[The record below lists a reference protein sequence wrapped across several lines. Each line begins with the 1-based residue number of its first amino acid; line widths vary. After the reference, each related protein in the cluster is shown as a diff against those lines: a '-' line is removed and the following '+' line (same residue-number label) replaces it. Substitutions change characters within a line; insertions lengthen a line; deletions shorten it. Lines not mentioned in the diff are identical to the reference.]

1 MIHLMYVPGISR
13 TDIPVGSG
21 SDAYDYLATRIVA
34 SIDHSYYPAY
44 YKDTIYIDRD
54 DWDFQSTTIN
64 YLAIKTDNSDK
75 TYYYFITD
83 IRYVNESVYELDIVL
98 DTITTF
104 LPSIHINYGLQ
115 EREHIHYY
123 TDSTKT
129 TFNRNYIRENV
140 SEGIFYTQYRKA
152 VTNKLGMLVA
162 KSTDSVKPIYTIKP
176 DIYIRTPNII
186 LKKRRENFS
195 EESSSYEL
203 GYYYLILP
211 YISSDLTAGPSYR
224 LTTQWRV
231 YDGSDT
237 DFNNYHDVTFS
248 YPNEV
253 IRTIRSWLTETSIKN
268 VYYFP
273 FNLFSDITYNEANN
287 EVKLFTDGFDANYN
301 GDAMNPGK
309 VPNLGKVGVVDYGQ
323 SPGAVSYNG
332 YALEWMKDMKIA
344 INRNVDNIMTGLP
357 SYDSS
362 KWNPFL
368 EVGIYDENYLTIRFG
383 ENGAMSTF
391 PTYKLVGPTYYEY
404 YWGDPTSGA
413 RYYDISGTNFINNIP
428 PNFYNTR
435 VCAEKPLM
443 MDLRTSEFEQWYK
456 YNKTALIGAAINT
469 GLKVA
474 TAVATHGVSAA
485 VEATKMRDILKN
497 PDAYTP
503 KRRQLSKKAQRSL
516 RASEL
521 NIEADKAAIIPSIAD
536 NDLLGLGMQA
546 ANLALAPDSVKTIGE
561 LIGDIMA
568 DCDCPYCEKDLV
580 QDYYQVGLYYHMN
593 GYKIN
598 KLVHNDNLT
607 NVYKN
612 GAGTKFN
619 FVKFGSV
626 TIDMVASDISV
637 QSIVYDIEDRL
648 RDGVRFWY
656 VTNFSN
662 FIGDYT
668 NINVEW

>member
-21 SDAYDYLATRIVA
+21 SDAYDYLATRIIA
-34 SIDHSYYPAY
+34 SINNSYYPAY

-64 YLAIKTDNSDK
+64 YLAIKTNDSDK

-104 LPSIHINYGLQ
+104 LPSIHITYGLQ
-115 EREHIHYY
+115 EREHIHYH

-129 TFNRNYIRENV
+129 TFNRDYIRENV
-140 SEGIFYTQYRKA
+140 SEGVFYTQYRKA
-152 VTNKLGMLVA
+152 VTNKLGMFVA
-162 KSTDSVKPIYTIKP
+162 KSTSSITPSYWVQPSH
-176 DIYIRTPNII
+176 IREPNII
-186 LKKRRENFS
+186 VKKRRENFS
-195 EESSSYEL
+195 EDSSSYEL

-211 YISSDLTAGPSYR
+211 YVASNINAGANYT
-224 LTTQWRV
+224 LVTQWRV
-231 YDGSDT
+231 YDGSVT
-237 DFNNYHDVTFS
+237 DFNNYHDITF
-248 YPNEV
+248 NEYNY
-253 IRTIRSWLTETSIKN
+253 ILQSLRNWLTNTGIKS

-273 FNLFSDITYNEANN
+273 FNVFSDITYDETNN
-287 EVKLFTDGFDANYN
+287 EVKLFTDAFDANYTDVE
-301 GDAMNPGK
+301 GH
-309 VPNLGKVGVVDYGQ
+309 VPTQGKVGVVDYGEETYVQ
-323 SPGAVSYNG
+323 LHG
-332 YALEWMKDMKIA
+332 YALEWMKDMKVA
-344 INRNVDNIMTGLP
+344 VNINTDNIMTGLP

-368 EVGIYDENYLTIRFG
+368 EVGIYDENYFTIRFG
-383 ENGAMSTF
+383 ENGAMATF
-391 PTYKLVGPTYYEY
+391 PTYKLTRPTFYEY

-413 RYYDISGTNFINNIP
+413 RYYDISGTNFTNNIP
-428 PNFYNTR
+428 PNFYNTK
-435 VCAEKPLM
+435 VCAEKPLIV
-443 MDLRTSEFEQWYK
+443 DLRTSEFEQWYK
-456 YNKTALIGAAINT
+456 YNKTALIGASVNT

-474 TAVATHGVSAA
+474 TAVLTHGVSAA
-485 VEATKMRDILKN
+485 TEATKMRDILKDPN
-497 PDAYTP
+497 GYTP

-521 NIEADKAAIIPSIAD
+521 SKEADEAAIIPSIAN
-536 NDLLGLGMQA
+536 NDLLTLGMQA

-561 LIGDIMA
+561 LVGDIMA

-598 KLVHNDNLT
+598 KLIHNDNLT

-626 TIDMVASDISV
+626 TIDMVASDISA

-648 RDGVRFWY
+648 RNGVRFWY
-656 VTNFSN
+656 VTSFFN